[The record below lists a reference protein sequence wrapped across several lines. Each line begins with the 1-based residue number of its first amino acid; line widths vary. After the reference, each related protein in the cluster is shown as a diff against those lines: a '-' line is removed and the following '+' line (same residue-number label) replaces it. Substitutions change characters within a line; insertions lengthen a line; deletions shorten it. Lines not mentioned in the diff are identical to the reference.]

1 MAKRPNKQGVGHR
14 IEIAAPAEAVW
25 RVVADLGRWGEWNP
39 LYIQA
44 RGAAEVGSRLVMT
57 VALEGMKPQKA
68 SAVVT
73 TAEAARLL
81 EYEIVSLGGLVRTF
95 RVIEIE
101 PFDPGSCAVTNAEI
115 MTGLLGGLIAR
126 SLGDKVRNGLQA
138 MNESLKAR
146 AEAG

>member
-1 MAKRPNKQGVGHR
+1 MGKRPNKQGVEHR

-25 RVVADLGRWGEWNP
+25 RVIADLGRWGEWNP
-39 LYIQA
+39 LYIRA
-44 RGAAEVGSRLVMT
+44 RGVAEVGARLDMT
-57 VALEGMKPQKA
+57 VLLEGMKPQKA
-68 SAVVT
+68 AAVVT
-73 TAEAARLL
+73 TVEAARLL

-95 RVIEIE
+95 RIIEIE
-101 PFDPGSCAVTNAEI
+101 TLDPGSCAVTNAEI

-126 SLGDKVRNGLQA
+126 SLGDKVRSGLQA